1 MLVMF
6 GLILMHILGDFYLQT
21 NKIAKAKANNDNDN
35 SLFINYKYLTI
46 HSLLYCIPFISLF
59 FIQKWYWSLLI
70 LFIIFIS
77 HWIIDLF
84 TCWFKRKTK
93 TTFVLLLDQT
103 IHIMVLFLMFKFFD
117 YDTSMLVQYD
127 KIIYGSTIILFLI
140 KPSIIFVDH
149 IFYDVFKSVKESNS
163 NAGDSTKESGT
174 NTVNDTNFDIGSIIG
189 VFERIIVIILCIF
202 NAITAIA
209 IIITVKTW
217 ARSNDIKTK
226 EGFGNKYLVGTLASI
241 SLALIAAYAW
251 NKLMYS

>member
-77 HWIIDLF
+77 HWITDLF

-93 TTFVLLLDQT
+93 TTFALLLDQT

-140 KPSIIFVDH
+140 KPSIIFIDH
-149 IFYDVFKSVKESNS
+149 IFYDVFKNTNGSSSNT
-163 NAGDSTKESGT
+163 ADDS
-174 NTVNDTNFDIGSIIG
+174 NFDIGSIIG

-241 SLALIAAYAW
+241 SLALIAAYVW